1 MTRGSFCDRKHQIR
15 YINNF
20 TFVTG
25 VALDG
30 FPIYGPYASDKGD
43 EPLTKDDLDICHGR
57 MVDGKYRYHLT
68 FDFPYV
74 LGCYWGSSARDN
86 ANGVSYVCDL
96 EQGTGKEG
104 RGWELKVSDNSMTDH
119 FLYKLFV

>member
-1 MTRGSFCDRKHQIR
+1 MK
-15 YINNF
+15 NF
-20 TFVTG
+20 ISVTG

-43 EPLTKDDLDICHGR
+43 EPLSSDDLDICHGR

-74 LGCYWGSSARDN
+74 LGCFWGSDARTN
-86 ANGVSYVCDL
+86 RKAVSYVCDL
-96 EQGTGKEG
+96 EVGTGKRAWG
-104 RGWELKVSDNSMTDH
+104 L
-119 FLYKLFV
+119 